1 MWVLVGVWTG
11 YEVWQLSG
19 LSATVAQSGR
29 ALADVGTALEGLG
42 SVPVVGDAAQGFG
55 AEIRTNSA
63 EIVQSASAAETA
75 TRRLSVLLGLSI
87 ALVPSAPVLVAY
99 LAPLRSRPAVSP
111 H

>member
-29 ALADVGTALEGLG
+29 SLADVGMALESLG

-63 EIVQSASAAETA
+63 EIVRSASTAETA

-99 LAPLRSRPAVSP
+99 LAPLRRRPALSP